1 MNENHTFNPICRALI
16 IGASGGIGSA
26 LPKAINTAYGI
37 TDIVKISRSDDG
49 LDITNE
55 DSIKNLFESLD
66 KKVVS
71 YEEYRPPLVVRQIYK
86 LDETYL
92 I

>member
-37 TDIVKISRSDDG
+37 TDIGKISRSDDG
-49 LDITNE
+49 LDITKE
-55 DSIKNLFESLD
+55 DSIKDIIKNLDGEFEFIIGTTGALEING
-66 KKVVS
+66 VVTEKTS
-71 YEEYRPPLVVRQIYK
+71 
-86 LDETYL
+86 
-92 I
+92 